1 MFIAALVLLGGWSA
15 WHIRAMGK
23 VSQRIL
29 ADNYESVIMAQDMKE
44 SLERQDS
51 AALFT
56 LLGEPERAS
65 TQLHEHRQRFDAAF
79 RRAANNITEP
89 GEPEVIESIRRERD
103 AYYALFDTFLTEVGR
118 LSGDAGVDVA
128 TPAAIGV

>member
-15 WHIRAMGK
+15 WHIRAMGQ

-29 ADNYESVIMAQDMKE
+29 ADNYESVIMAQEMKQ

-56 LLGEPERAS
+56 LLGEYERQHTSACAS
-65 TQLHEHRQRFDAAF
+65 
-79 RRAANNITEP
+79 
-89 GEPEVIESIRRERD
+89 
-103 AYYALFDTFLTEVGR
+103 
-118 LSGDAGVDVA
+118 
-128 TPAAIGV
+128 PAV